1 MSGNPPPRRDDEVGR
16 KYHSTGC
23 LTTKI
28 RGGLTT
34 GFASAAAARQGL
46 ERAQE
51 RGPCKDAQ
59 MGVGAI
65 ALGVTPRSPRY
76 GSWCVIWLHIYECG
90 RPAGGPR

>member
-59 MGVGAI
+59 MGIGRYS
-65 ALGVTPRSPRY
+65 GGGQPPRFPPLRQLV
-76 GSWCVIWLHIYECG
+76 WDLAAHL
-90 RPAGGPR
+90 